1 MRHNHRSCIG
11 AQHFKENPFFT
22 NSVLKKEYKYVQPAA
37 AAKNETPDE
46 NGITDTMVDF
56 SWERDIEAQV
66 RSVFS

>member
-1 MRHNHRSCIG
+1 M
-11 AQHFKENPFFT
+11 
-22 NSVLKKEYKYVQPAA
+22 LKKEYKYVQPAA

-66 RSVFS
+66 RCVLS